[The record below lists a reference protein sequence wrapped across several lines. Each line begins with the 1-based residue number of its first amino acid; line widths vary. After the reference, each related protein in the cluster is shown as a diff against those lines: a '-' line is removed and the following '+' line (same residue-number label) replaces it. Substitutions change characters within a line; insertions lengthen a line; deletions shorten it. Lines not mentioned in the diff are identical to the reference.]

1 MKYYF
6 IGIKGTGMSSLAL
19 FLKEKGFEVAGADT
33 DDYIFTEEQLK
44 KCNIKIDDL
53 EHLNYENYDVVVLG
67 NNFSNMQIEDKKT
80 ITYPKMLNN
89 IMKDYISIGVCG
101 THGKTSTS
109 NNLAY
114 LLNSDYIIGNGTSCC
129 KNSPYF
135 VFEACEYKRVFL
147 NYEPDYLIITN
158 VDYDHVDYYKTKKDY
173 NQAFLEFISQV
184 KKQVIVNGDDH
195 FLKQLPKTNNTIK
208 YGLGKNNDIRAINI
222 KYSKE
227 GTSFD
232 LVIRGKYYKTF
243 NLKIYGKHN
252 LYNILACISCAY
264 LLEKKIDI
272 VDLPITKRRFNEYYY
287 KSNVFIDDYGHHPNE
302 IKATLEAIRQ
312 KYPNR
317 RIALI
322 FQPDRYSRIQKFASD
337 FISAFSFAD
346 ESYILPFPKCSLKE
360 KGIDITDNYLATLD
374 NSIIFIDKD
383 FSSFKNYQNYIF
395 LMSSSKNVNTIKEEI
410 IREMKNNVN

>member
-1 MKYYF
+1 
-6 IGIKGTGMSSLAL
+6 MSSLAL
-19 FLKEKGFEVAGADT
+19 FLKEKGLEVAGADT
-33 DDYIFTEEQLK
+33 NDYIFTEEQLK
-44 KCNIKIDDL
+44 KNNIKIDDL

-67 NNFSNMQIEDKKT
+67 NSFLDMKIEDKTT
-80 ITYPKMLNN
+80 ISYPKMLNN
-89 IMKDYISIGVCG
+89 IMKDHISIGVSG

-114 LLNSDYIIGNGTSCC
+114 LLNSDYLIGNGTSCC

-184 KKQVIVNGDDH
+184 KKQVIVNGDDR
-195 FLKQLPKTNNTIK
+195 FFKKLPKTINSIK
-208 YGLGKNNDIRAINI
+208 YGLGKNNDVRATNV
-222 KYSKE
+222 KYHKN

-232 LVIRGKYYKTF
+232 LEIKGKYYKTF
-243 NLKIYGKHN
+243 DLKIYGKHN
-252 LYNILACISCAY
+252 LYNILACIATLY
-264 LLEKKIDI
+264 VLKKEITI
-272 VDLPITKRRFNEYYY
+272 CNVPITKRRFNEYYY

-317 RIALI
+317 KIALI
-322 FQPDRYSRIQKFASD
+322 FQPDRYSRIKRFASD
-337 FISAFSFAD
+337 FIFIFSLAD

-360 KGIDITDNYLATLD
+360 KGVDIPDNYLATLD
-374 NSIIFIDKD
+374 NSIIFIDND

-395 LMSSSKNVNTIKEEI
+395 LMSSSKNVNTIKEGI
-410 IREMKNNVN
+410 IKEMKNNVD